1 MRQRVGKNKVVAPL
15 FSLKKFGSI
24 HDPLKIYAYI
34 CSSCSALECTY
45 TSLRKEKDRGKKKK
59 KKPWIIHACQ

>member
-1 MRQRVGKNKVVAPL
+1 MRQRVGKKKVVAPL

-24 HDPLKIYAYI
+24 HDPWKYVCIY
-34 CSSCSALECTY
+34 SSCSALDPECTF

-59 KKPWIIHACQ
+59 HE